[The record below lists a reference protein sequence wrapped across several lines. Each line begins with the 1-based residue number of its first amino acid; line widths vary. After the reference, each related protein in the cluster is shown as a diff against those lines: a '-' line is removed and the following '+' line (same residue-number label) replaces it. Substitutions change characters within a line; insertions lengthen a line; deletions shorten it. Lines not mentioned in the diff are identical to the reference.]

1 MADIKAVIFDLG
13 STLIHF
19 EGEWHEVLTQSN
31 QELLDHL
38 HAAGIVLDGQEFLN
52 QFKARLDEY
61 YLQRESEFIEHTTRY
76 LLQILLGE
84 WGYPDVPPDMLESAL
99 ATWYR
104 ISEAHWKTEE
114 DAIPTLEQL
123 RDRGYR
129 LGLISN
135 AGDDANVQRLVN
147 QADLRPFF
155 DIILSS
161 AKLGIRKP
169 NPRIFEYALNH
180 FEIPPSQ
187 AVMVGDTLGADI
199 LGAQNAG
206 IFAIWITRRASTP
219 ANQAHQDTIQPD
231 AVIGTLSELPEAL
244 DSL

>member
-1 MADIKAVIFDLG
+1 MADIEAVIFDLG

-38 HAAGIVLDGQEFLN
+38 QAVGIVLDGEEFLN

-76 LLQILLGE
+76 LLQTLLAE
-84 WGYPDVPPDMLESAL
+84 WGYPDVSPDMLESAIK
-99 ATWYR
+99 TWYK
-104 ISEAHWKTEE
+104 ISEANWKTEE
-114 DAIPTLEQL
+114 DTIPTLVQL
-123 RDRGYR
+123 RDKGYR

-135 AGDDANVQRLVN
+135 AGDDANVQRLVD
-147 QADLRPFF
+147 QADLRPYF

-180 FEIPPSQ
+180 LETTPSQ

-206 IFAIWITRRASTP
+206 IFAIWITRRANTP
-219 ANQAHQDTIQPD
+219 ANQAHQDTIKPD
-231 AVIGTLSELPEAL
+231 AVIETLSDIPAVL
-244 DSL
+244 DTL